1 MKNKHHLIINKT
13 NEKACSQIIFYHK
26 MTKKLKNT
34 KIFSKRLRKPA
45 YKYQLK
51 NKQIK
56 KKTYLNKAYIK
67 YLNQAW

>member
-1 MKNKHHLIINKT
+1 MKNKHYLIINKT
-13 NEKACSQIIFYHK
+13 NEQAYSQIIFYHN

-51 NKQIK
+51 SKQIK
-56 KKTYLNKAYIK
+56 KKKII
-67 YLNQAW
+67 